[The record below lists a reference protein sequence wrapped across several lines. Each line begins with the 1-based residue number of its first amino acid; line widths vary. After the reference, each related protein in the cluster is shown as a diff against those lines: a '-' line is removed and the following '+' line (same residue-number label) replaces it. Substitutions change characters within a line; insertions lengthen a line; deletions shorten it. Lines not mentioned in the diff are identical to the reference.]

1 MRKKSKKKKRINNKI
16 KYLLTITKNYLMMMF
31 RVKRCLLKMY
41 NIIKI
46 KIQENDQ
53 LKLIMKKII

>member
-46 KIQENDQ
+46 KIHEINQ
-53 LKLIMKKII
+53 LKLTTKKII